1 MPSPT
6 LAEPTATRVLAGP
19 IAPHQ
24 PDGSGLPGSAAV
36 DTIIGWTM
44 YGALVACVLAIVVAG
59 GMVALGNT
67 SARPHVAERGKVT
80 LLWSLVGAV
89 IIGVAIP
96 LVNRAF
102 GLA

>member
-1 MPSPT
+1 MLSPT
-6 LAEPTATRVLAGP
+6 LAEHAIDRVLAAP

-24 PDGSGLPGSAAV
+24 PDGSGLPGAAAI

-59 GMVALGNT
+59 GMVAIGNT

-102 GLA
+102 ALA